1 MQDPLGFEETFASI
15 QVSAD
20 TCWCRKVR
28 KKRNVGAG
36 GGSCEEVFGELG
48 G

>member
-15 QVSAD
+15 QVSAE

-28 KKRNVGAG
+28 KKRYGGGG
-36 GGSCEEVFGELG
+36 GGSCEGVLGELG
-48 G
+48 V